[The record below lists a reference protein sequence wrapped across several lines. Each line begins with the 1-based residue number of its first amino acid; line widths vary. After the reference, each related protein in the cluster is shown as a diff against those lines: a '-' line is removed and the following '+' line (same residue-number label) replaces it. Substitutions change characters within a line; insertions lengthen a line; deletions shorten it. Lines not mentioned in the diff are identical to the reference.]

1 VAARAG
7 PGSAVSDAGRSDA
20 EPGVHADWLSAG
32 PFLAVHFLPFVALL
46 TGVTLVDATLA
57 AALYLVRMFF
67 VTAGYHRYFS
77 HRSYRLSRPAQLVIA
92 LGGVT
97 AAQKGPLWWAS
108 HHRRHHRH
116 ADTPR
121 DVHSP
126 RRGLWWSHVGW
137 ILSRRYKQAERAIV
151 ADLAA
156 FPELEMVDRLHWIG
170 PWALGA
176 LCYLVAGWGGVA
188 IGFGLSTVL
197 LWHGTFAVN
206 SLAHRIGRRRYAT
219 PDDSRNSWLIAL
231 VTLGEGWHNNHHHY
245 PPSARQGFRR
255 WEIDVTY
262 YVLAA
267 LQRARIVRDLRV
279 PTARVLAG
287 RLVHER

>member
-1 VAARAG
+1 MNE
-7 PGSAVSDAGRSDA
+7 AGRSDA
-20 EPGVHADWLSAG
+20 EPGAPADWLSAG
-32 PFLAVHFLPFVALL
+32 PFLAVHLLPFVALL
-46 TGVTLVDATLA
+46 TGVTLVDVALA

-77 HRSYRLSRPAQLVIA
+77 HRSFRLSRPAQLIMA
-92 LGGVT
+92 LGGIT

-108 HHRRHHRH
+108 HHRLHHRH

-137 ILSRRYKQAERAIV
+137 ILSRRYKEAERAAV

-156 FPELEMVDRLHWIG
+156 FPELEMVDRLQWVG
-170 PWALGA
+170 PWALGV

-197 LWHGTFAVN
+197 LWHGTFTVN

-262 YVLAA
+262 YLLVA

-287 RLVHER
+287 RLVHDR